1 VKTLRG
7 NKFGTY
13 AVDSA
18 DGKSEQ
24 NIPEQFPKLTKFT
37 REGFPDKKRIKKKE
51 GKKLTCKTCPYLLI
65 LKPCNLLAW
74 D

>member
-1 VKTLRG
+1 MKTLRG

-37 REGFPDKKRIKKKE
+37 REGFPDKKRIKKKTRKE
-51 GKKLTCKTCPYLLI
+51 T
-65 LKPCNLLAW
+65 NM
-74 D
+74 